1 MFFGRDDVE
10 EYVSVIGTPAFME
23 FVESI
28 KAEGVELEKRKMG
41 TGEGPVT
48 PIVIEVDNQN
58 VKKDIP
64 SLDIILP
71 ILTPRIQREYKN
83 LGDLDITGF
92 KHKKIKIREFSDAEK
107 REIVFRE
114 VVDGKVHH
122 TTVLDTSIKPNYQS
136 AIGFFAQTIMKE
148 LRLFGCYD
156 ILFGKV
162 KEFVQSHLFTS
173 PVNLEDLNI
182 LRNFSETEVTKTI
195 VETFKKEIN
204 SLTVK
209 DVGDTEVKN
218 YIKISDSRP
227 FVVNDRRYLLP
238 KKSVFNKIVGD
249 SDFELE
255 FADFLEG
262 CDDVVSFAKNYYE
275 VHFKIDY
282 KNADGSISYYYPD
295 FFVKIDNKNIYIV
308 ETKGREDLDDPLKI
322 ERLKQWCADANG
334 RQKMITYKMLYV
346 KQEQWDKYKPKDFGE
361 LVKNYGNRIKA
372 TLQPSSG

>member
-1 MFFGRDDVE
+1 
-10 EYVSVIGTPAFME
+10 
-23 FVESI
+23 
-28 KAEGVELEKRKMG
+28 
-41 TGEGPVT
+41 
-48 PIVIEVDNQN
+48 
-58 VKKDIP
+58 
-64 SLDIILP
+64 
-71 ILTPRIQREYKN
+71 
-83 LGDLDITGF
+83 
-92 KHKKIKIREFSDAEK
+92 
-107 REIVFRE
+107 
-114 VVDGKVHH
+114 
-122 TTVLDTSIKPNYQS
+122 
-136 AIGFFAQTIMKE
+136 MKE

-156 ILFGKV
+156 ILFGEV
-162 KEFVQSHLFTS
+162 KEFVKSHLFES
-173 PVNLEDLNI
+173 PVDLEDLNV
-182 LRNFSETEVTKTI
+182 LRNLSELEATKTI

-204 SLTVK
+204 NLTVK

-218 YIKISDSRP
+218 YIKVSDSRP
-227 FVVNDRRYLLP
+227 FVVNDRKYFLP

-322 ERLKQWCADANG
+322 ERLKQWCEDANG
-334 RQKMITYKMLYV
+334 RQKKITYKMLYV

-361 LVKNYGNRIKA
+361 LVKNF
-372 TLQPSSG
+372 S